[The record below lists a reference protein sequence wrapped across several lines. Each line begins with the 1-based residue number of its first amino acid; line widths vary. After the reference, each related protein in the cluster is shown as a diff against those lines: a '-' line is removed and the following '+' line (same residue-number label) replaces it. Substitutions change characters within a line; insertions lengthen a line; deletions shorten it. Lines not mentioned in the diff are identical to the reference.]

1 MKKALSK
8 VNAAKVVAK
17 MTTTTTTTSPLSFTF
32 AGPACACCAPTVW
45 WEREL
50 KKRRDEEEDDEE
62 SSSSSSSSRQP
73 PMILNTFTKTKTAF
87 HPLSA
92 NRIGWYIC
100 GPTVYDSAHMG
111 HARNYV
117 NCDVLRRVMQDYFG
131 YNVRFVMNV
140 TDIDDKIILRA
151 QKRRAEFVRS
161 RVLRFCEK
169 RDGNEDE
176 LKNLATEVEKAIET
190 NAPLKE
196 LCEKVDALRAKA
208 LDADGSILDIGD
220 DSKDNGDGDGS
231 SFTAS
236 VDGGKDWSI
245 QTGYLKLAQFYE
257 KEFMEDMQLLGV
269 KNPDCLT
276 RVSEYTKQIV
286 EYILGIINNGFAYES
301 NGSVYFD
308 VTAFE
313 NSENHKYAKL
323 KKSAL
328 DDVEAAMDGEGALK
342 ADSEKRNDFDFV
354 LWKKSKKGEP
364 SWPSPWGEGRPGW
377 HIECSAMC
385 SDVLGKYVD
394 VNGGGIDLSFPHH
407 ENQLAQSE
415 AHYDIKQWV
424 NFFAHS
430 GHLHIDGLKMSKSL
444 KNFITIRQALN
455 TYSARQLRFL
465 FLLHNWSD
473 PMELTPIMSKEEG
486 RGATFKQMDAA
497 IGVEKTFA
505 EFFHTVKGALRR
517 TRYACDKDQIWHP
530 LEKKLS
536 DALDACQ
543 KEVHESFLDNINT
556 SNVISSLLALIKEF
570 NTYVASV
577 EKDANHTLRP
587 FLVESL
593 AKYVTY
599 ILNCMGISGEAN
611 APLGFTDIETGS
623 EGERGDGAVSTS
635 AAANNDTK
643 EEILGPTLDAL
654 TSFRDEIRRLA
665 KGEDLSPST
674 ILGLC
679 DQLRDVVL
687 PKIGVKLDDKPDGN
701 ALWKLYAPGE
711 LEKERRREE
720 EEKERKLLAKQ
731 KLAEEKKR
739 KEEEKERKAKVA
751 PREMFKIGENENVY
765 GSFDPET
772 GMPLTMK
779 DGSEVTK
786 SQTKK
791 LQKLYQAQ
799 VKLHETYLK
808 SIQEKMG
815 DVQL

>member
-1 MKKALSK
+1 MS
-8 VNAAKVVAK
+8 
-17 MTTTTTTTSPLSFTF
+17 
-32 AGPACACCAPTVW
+32 G
-45 WEREL
+45 
-50 KKRRDEEEDDEE
+50 E
-62 SSSSSSSSRQP
+62 STGGGRQP
-73 PMILNTFTKTKTAF
+73 PSILNTFTKTKTPF
-87 HPLSA
+87 QTLSP

-111 HARNYV
+111 HARNYI
-117 NCDVLRRVMQDYFG
+117 NFDVLRRVMQDYFG
-131 YNVRFVMNV
+131 YSVRFVMNV

-151 QKRRAEFVRS
+151 QKRRAEFVMS
-161 RVLRFCEK
+161 RAKKALMKEE
-169 RDGNEDE
+169 NEAV
-176 LKNLATEVEKAIET
+176 KNLVAEIEKAVET

-196 LCEKVDALRAKA
+196 LCEKVEALRAKA
-208 LDADGSILDIGD
+208 LDTDGSILDEEE
-220 DSKDNGDGDGS
+220 DGSS

-257 KEFMEDMQLLGV
+257 KEFIEDMRLLGV

-286 EYILGIINNGFAYES
+286 EYIEGIIKNGYAYES

-328 DDVEAAMDGEGALK
+328 DGVEAGDGRRRRVIE
-342 ADSEKRNDFDFV
+342 SPNQEKRNDFDFV

-444 KNFITIRQALN
+444 KNFITIRQALK

-473 PMELTPIMSKEEG
+473 PMELTPIISKEEG
-486 RGATFKQMDAA
+486 KGATFKQMDAA

-505 EFFHTVKGALRR
+505 EFFHSVKGALRR
-517 TRYACDKDQIWHP
+517 TKYACDKDQIWLP

-536 DALDACQ
+536 DAFDACQ

-556 SNVISSLLALIKEF
+556 SSVISSMLAMVKEF
-570 NTYVASV
+570 NTYLASV
-577 EKDANHTLRP
+577 EKDANHALRP
-587 FLVESL
+587 FLVESV

-611 APLGFTDIETGS
+611 APLGFTDIETGI
-623 EGERGDGAVSTS
+623 EGDRGNGAATTS
-635 AAANNDTK
+635 AATSNDTK
-643 EEILGPTLDAL
+643 EEILAPTLDAL

-665 KGEDLSPST
+665 KGEELSPSA

-687 PKIGVKLDDKPDGN
+687 PTIGIKLDDKPDGN
-701 ALWKLYAPGE
+701 ALWKLYAPG
-711 LEKERRREE
+711 R
-720 EEKERKLLAKQ
+720 Q

-739 KEEEKERKAKVA
+739 KEEEKGQKAKVA
-751 PREMFKIGENENVY
+751 PQEMFKIGENENMY
-765 GSFDPET
+765 GSFDSET

-799 VKLHETYLK
+799 GNCTNR
-808 SIQEKMG
+808 I
-815 DVQL
+815 